1 MSETD
6 FEDNRQEGRGEGDRQ
21 RGREAERQRG
31 KETDKAGE
39 KTDRMET
46 DKLRGREREREE
58 EIDRK
63 SHISH
68 KQQVA
73 QDTV

>member
-39 KTDRMET
+39 MTEWRQT
-46 DKLRGREREREE
+46 N
-58 EIDRK
+58 
-63 SHISH
+63 
-68 KQQVA
+68 
-73 QDTV
+73 